1 VKFILEEDDED
12 LTLYKALRLYTR
24 GKIDEDELD
33 GADKDIYRISRAS
46 NPAQSEITFEFSD
59 DEKIFELLGLDE
71 DDGWFARRVMDS
83 YSNIDIE
90 AYDSMY
96 DDFIQGYGSLFY
108 NFNEENLKKLQEIS
122 QMIIGKKIEL
132 SIESDNSLLAK
143 TLDELF
149 RNEASNMIDYFHTYL
164 NEEIRITAKESISTE
179 LNEFLNKIGF
189 KLYRNFDMLTSTPA
203 NLLMWYLRLNEK
215 DLDFEDLFAKI
226 CEFTMSDSRGRERL
240 GGWNENQYEFRDSD
254 NFDDVAFNRGI
265 ETQLDRIIEKL
276 EEDEDTLRVSQIY
289 KQIFEMGYDLQRWEE
304 LPKDKKYKF
313 RIESVDRDTLKI
325 LVKLSQNPYDW
336 HASVILRKVDIEGLK
351 LLLHHPELF
360 KLQENVVK
368 EYFDPIHFLKKKF
381 SEPEA
386 SLSHFGGE
394 KSKETFQKVV
404 DYIFKAAIKGFPVDG
419 LNGLKVFSV
428 WPKENNNTIR
438 YSIPDDYNRSV
449 VWFVELKPVTSDWF
463 NWEKNEKFLEEYK
476 NFRTYFEK
484 IASAMGLDR
493 ESPVTTSEF
502 GRWENIEEK
511 IFNFVNFTFP
521 TKKPERF

>member
-1 VKFILEEDDED
+1 VRFILEEDDED
-12 LTLYKALRLYTR
+12 ITLYKALRLYTR

-108 NFNEENLKKLQEIS
+108 NFNKENLKKLQEIS

-179 LNEFLNKIGF
+179 LNDFLNKIGF
-189 KLYRNFDMLTSTPA
+189 KLYRNFDMLISTPA

-215 DLDFEDLFAKI
+215 DLDFEDLFTKI

-304 LPKDKKYKF
+304 LPKDNKYKF

-325 LVKLSQNPYDW
+325 RVKLSQTPYDW
-336 HASVILRKVDIEGLK
+336 NDEGTLRSVDIEGLK
-351 LLLHHPELF
+351 LLLNHPELF
-360 KLQENVVK
+360 KLQEN
-368 EYFDPIHFLKKKF
+368 IIKKLRKF
-381 SEPEA
+381 
-386 SLSHFGGE
+386 
-394 KSKETFQKVV
+394 
-404 DYIFKAAIKGFPVDG
+404 
-419 LNGLKVFSV
+419 
-428 WPKENNNTIR
+428 
-438 YSIPDDYNRSV
+438 
-449 VWFVELKPVTSDWF
+449 
-463 NWEKNEKFLEEYK
+463 
-476 NFRTYFEK
+476 
-484 IASAMGLDR
+484 
-493 ESPVTTSEF
+493 
-502 GRWENIEEK
+502 
-511 IFNFVNFTFP
+511 
-521 TKKPERF
+521 

>member
-1 VKFILEEDDED
+1 MRFILEEDDED
-12 LTLYKALRLYTR
+12 ITLYKALRLYTR

-108 NFNEENLKKLQEIS
+108 NFNKENLKKLQEIS

-179 LNEFLNKIGF
+179 LNDFLNKIGF
-189 KLYRNFDMLTSTPA
+189 KLYRNFDMLISTPA

-215 DLDFEDLFAKI
+215 DLDFEDLFTKI

-304 LPKDKKYKF
+304 LPKDNKYKF

-325 LVKLSQNPYDW
+325 RVKLSQTPYDW
-336 HASVILRKVDIEGLK
+336 NDEGTLRSVDIEGLK
-351 LLLHHPELF
+351 LLLNHPELF
-360 KLQENVVK
+360 KLQEN
-368 EYFDPIHFLKKKF
+368 IIKKLRKF
-381 SEPEA
+381 
-386 SLSHFGGE
+386 
-394 KSKETFQKVV
+394 
-404 DYIFKAAIKGFPVDG
+404 
-419 LNGLKVFSV
+419 
-428 WPKENNNTIR
+428 
-438 YSIPDDYNRSV
+438 
-449 VWFVELKPVTSDWF
+449 
-463 NWEKNEKFLEEYK
+463 
-476 NFRTYFEK
+476 
-484 IASAMGLDR
+484 
-493 ESPVTTSEF
+493 
-502 GRWENIEEK
+502 
-511 IFNFVNFTFP
+511 
-521 TKKPERF
+521 